1 MSFNSDDEEI
11 KQTDIENF
19 FKSVQMPNE
28 ASEESLEVCEIKEK
42 KEETKDISKMKKDE
56 LLVVASE
63 KGIEV
68 PDNVTKEVLVA
79 LIKEVEEKKEEADK

>member
-1 MSFNSDDEEI
+1 MNQYIKDKHIINATEKAYNVVYKEQGYVPYEEV
-11 KQTDIENF
+11 E
-19 FKSVQMPNE
+19 
-28 ASEESLEVCEIKEK
+28 EK